1 MHFRLRGCGNP
12 RFFLH
17 DEVHPELVQEPQ
29 KAVVNPPE
37 WLFDPAWTALYLL
50 MGVSLFLVLQEG
62 PGNPQVQI
70 SLVIFAIQ
78 LALNVA
84 WSIIFFGRKSLRGG
98 LAEILIL
105 WAAILALII
114 IFSQVSMLAALL
126 LVPYLLWTSFAT
138 VLNYSILR
146 LNPEGS

>member
-1 MHFRLRGCGNP
+1 M
-12 RFFLH
+12 
-17 DEVHPELVQEPQ
+17 
-29 KAVVNPPE
+29 
-37 WLFDPAWTALYLL
+37 
-50 MGVSLFLVLQEG
+50 FLVLQEG